1 MDPFALIVARQ
12 EYERLA
18 DVSRAHHRFGSAYI
32 LERSVH
38 LSVGLRMV
46 SRLHRALNIWWSR
59 RWVVGHLV
67 GASERSEPVAESA
80 AGDSS
85 SLTVIAEI
93 NRRAVGN

>member
-32 LERSVH
+32 LERSGH
-38 LSVGLRMV
+38 PPLGLRMV
-46 SRLHRALNIWWSR
+46 TRLHRALNIWWSP
-59 RWVVGHLV
+59 RWVGRLV
-67 GASERSEPVAESA
+67 GASPRSATVAESA

-93 NRRAVGN
+93 NRRAVGS

>member
-1 MDPFALIVARQ
+1 MDPFAIIVARQ

-18 DVSRAHHRFGSAYI
+18 EVSRAHHRFGSAYI

-38 LSVGLRMV
+38 PSLGLGMV

-59 RWVVGHLV
+59 RWVGHLV
-67 GASERSEPVAESA
+67 GASERSETVAESA

-85 SLTVIAEI
+85 SLTVITEV
-93 NRRAVGN
+93 NRRAIGN